1 MVILVGHAWLV
12 DNWVRG
18 WIATVMTKR
27 KPCVTITFLA
37 AKLHALSTPPPP
49 PPDLYIN
56 MQAFYCLIMTKVQTQ
71 LLHETRRQVFQYLK
85 NNP

>member
-27 KPCVTITFLA
+27 KPGVTITFLA
-37 AKLHALSTPPPP
+37 AKLHALSTPTTPPP
-49 PPDLYIN
+49 PPPPPPTCI
-56 MQAFYCLIMTKVQTQ
+56 
-71 LLHETRRQVFQYLK
+71 
-85 NNP
+85 